1 MNLYCKCG
9 NAINMADRMIEYR
22 GEFLCRECLSVCVM
36 VRRGVVAE
44 GGFNVCDRN
53 SDSDSNS
60 NPRTEKS
67 SAEL

>member
-9 NAINMADRMIEYR
+9 NVINMTDRMIEYR
-22 GEFLCRECLSVCVM
+22 GEFLCRVCLGVCAM
-36 VRRGVVAE
+36 VRKEIGAE
-44 GGFNVCDRN
+44 RGFNSSDRGY
-53 SDSDSNS
+53 DSDFDS